1 MVISHRAGTN
11 HPLKS
16 INMSNNKKKNIHVL
30 MQNYKKLFDFYYR
43 KDKKF
48 VVVN

>member
-1 MVISHRAGTN
+1 
-11 HPLKS
+11 
-16 INMSNNKKKNIHVL
+16 

-48 VVVN
+48 YGGYYYSTHFGKKNVRTFSQC